1 VVRERINQSS
11 SFRYLAMEY
20 TAMTVQSILKV
31 APLPQRPF
39 TVAEYDR
46 MIEVGILTEDERIE
60 LIEGVIVEMSPI
72 GRRHASYV
80 KRLITLLS
88 RRIGDEVQ
96 LDIQNPIHL
105 SDYSEPQ
112 PDALLLKLRGDYYI
126 EALPSPAD
134 VLLVIEVA
142 DTSLDY
148 DRNVKV
154 PLYARAGI
162 PEVWVINLA
171 AETVEVYTQPGDPT
185 YQRVQT
191 RKKGDVLTPTTLP
204 DVTLSVDQLF
214 V

>member
-1 VVRERINQSS
+1 
-11 SFRYLAMEY
+11 
-20 TAMTVQSILKV
+20 
-31 APLPQRPF
+31 
-39 TVAEYDR
+39 
-46 MIEVGILTEDERIE
+46 MIEAGILLEDERIE
-60 LIEGVIVEMSPI
+60 LIDGAIVTMSPI
-72 GRRHASYV
+72 GVRHVGCVNILNS
-80 KRLITLLS
+80 LLTETLGRTVIVS
-88 RRIGDEVQ
+88 V
-96 LDIQNPIHL
+96 QNPFHL
-105 SDYSEPQ
+105 GEHSEPQ
-112 PDALLLKLRGDYYI
+112 PDVAVLRPRGDSYSHSLATAADILLL
-126 EALPSPAD
+126 
-134 VLLVIEVA
+134 IEVA